1 MTIELRHEETGNVK
15 KINHGIN
22 WFLLITAPIFGIT
35 LFKNKLNRSG
45 FIMLTASLLF
55 FLGIIC
61 FSIFS
66 SSFASMYPYGTSQV
80 QASPSFM
87 MQVYYL
93 LDIDYKDAKLLRQ
106 FITERG
112 KIMPRRLTGTCA
124 KHQRNLAAAIKTA
137 RIIALVPF
145 TLNK

>member
-1 MTIELRHEETGNVK
+1 
-15 KINHGIN
+15 
-22 WFLLITAPIFGIT
+22 
-35 LFKNKLNRSG
+35 
-45 FIMLTASLLF
+45 
-55 FLGIIC
+55 
-61 FSIFS
+61 
-66 SSFASMYPYGTSQV
+66 MYPYGTSQV

>member
-1 MTIELRHEETGNVK
+1 MAVIK
-15 KINHGIN
+15 KR
-22 WFLLITAPIFGIT
+22 FQ
-35 LFKNKLNRSG
+35 KKKV
-45 FIMLTASLLF
+45 
-55 FLGIIC
+55 C
-61 FSIFS
+61 
-66 SSFASMYPYGTSQV
+66 SFCV
-80 QASPSFM
+80 DKI
-87 MQVYYL
+87 
-93 LDIDYKDAKLLRQ
+93 DIDYKDAKLLRQ